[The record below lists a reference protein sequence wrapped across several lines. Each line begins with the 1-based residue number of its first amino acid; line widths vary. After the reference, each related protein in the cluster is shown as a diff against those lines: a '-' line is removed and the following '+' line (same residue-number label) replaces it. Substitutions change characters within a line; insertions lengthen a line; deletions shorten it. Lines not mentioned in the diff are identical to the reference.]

1 MTLEDVRTE
10 IQDIDLQLLRLMKR
24 RLELAKLVGEDKAS
38 RNAAVRNIPQE
49 NKVIDRYRG
58 FALENGMNPVYAEQV
73 CRVLMQESIEIQAA
87 MPRPSSRIRHIAIIG
102 GYGKMGRWFADLL
115 KDAGHRVDIIDPSSG
130 NGLVI
135 EDRSGRYR
143 ATFLPQVWEDLPDP
157 HRFVAHLLV
166 KAGLPASTDW
176 HDGEIRC
183 SRYTVTAYRGR
194 ADA

>member
-73 CRVLMQESIEIQAA
+73 CRVCLLYTSPS
-87 MPRPSSRIRHIAIIG
+87 PR
-102 GYGKMGRWFADLL
+102 
-115 KDAGHRVDIIDPSSG
+115 DA
-130 NGLVI
+130 
-135 EDRSGRYR
+135 
-143 ATFLPQVWEDLPDP
+143 
-157 HRFVAHLLV
+157 
-166 KAGLPASTDW
+166 
-176 HDGEIRC
+176 
-183 SRYTVTAYRGR
+183 
-194 ADA
+194 